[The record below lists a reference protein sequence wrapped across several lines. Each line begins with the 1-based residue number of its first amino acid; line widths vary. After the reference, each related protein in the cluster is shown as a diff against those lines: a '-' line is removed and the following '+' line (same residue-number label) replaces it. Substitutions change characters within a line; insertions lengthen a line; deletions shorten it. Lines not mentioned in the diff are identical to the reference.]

1 MVCPMTYFHCNFQ
14 TCQIGCGNKI
24 NNDLVNGISGIVL
37 LTQQTIVTQWIGQ
50 MYNSHHETWRLFQ
63 WRSVFSNSTEITGND
78 QFNKEASRFQK
89 FQCNHKEILFN
100 LTTQHIQCDRWPR
113 TDRGH
118 LELLPSLILLSFVL
132 QHQTAEEAQ

>member
-1 MVCPMTYFHCNFQ
+1 MYKWYCVINSTNHCYSMDWTNVQ
-14 TCQIGCGNKI
+14 LTPRNMET
-24 NNDLVNGISGIVL
+24 VSMEISI
-37 LTQQTIVTQWIGQ
+37 
-50 MYNSHHETWRLFQ
+50 F
-63 WRSVFSNSTEITGND
+63 NSTEITGND
-78 QFNKEASRFQK
+78 QFNKEASRFQQ